1 MAQEPKRAPH
11 LLSHQEDRLWKWV
24 GRYVQPRVDRRK
36 RGRIWEQSYNPI
48 VLMKVE
54 NRRAPARG
62 GHGTHWREGGSRRT
76 NLLKGNITSVVL
88 GNSGTSF
95 PVTFADVEISQSAVS
110 PGDSTVVCRVRSARR
125 TYSEPLMT
133 RSGASSEMRDLR
145 GAPLVSVMQPAQH
158 WDRYDPARLWRLDRT
173 GLRSI
178 FLQCQVNA
186 VLMVIIHEC
195 LEVPVQTSL
204 VEHDQVIQ
212 ALAADCADDP
222 LDVSTLPRGTRRR
235 QHLFD
240 AHRPHL
246 LHELLAKD
254 PIAIAQ
260 QVARRGVPRKGF
272 SHLLR
277 RPFRRGMCGDCK
289 VQDAPPLV
297 RQHQKYVSDLE
308 PNRGHD
314 KEIHRHHRF
323 QVIVQECPPGL

>member
-1 MAQEPKRAPH
+1 MITVWGH
-11 LLSHQEDRLWKWV
+11 S
-24 GRYVQPRVDRRK
+24 
-36 RGRIWEQSYNPI
+36 S
-48 VLMKVE
+48 
-54 NRRAPARG
+54 PA
-62 GHGTHWREGGSRRT
+62 
-76 NLLKGNITSVVL
+76 
-88 GNSGTSF
+88 
-95 PVTFADVEISQSAVS
+95 
-110 PGDSTVVCRVRSARR
+110 
-125 TYSEPLMT
+125 
-133 RSGASSEMRDLR
+133 GASSEMRDLR

-158 WDRYDPARLWRLDRT
+158 WYRYDPARLWRLDRS

-235 QHLFD
+235 
-240 AHRPHL
+240 
-246 LHELLAKD
+246 
-254 PIAIAQ
+254 
-260 QVARRGVPRKGF
+260 VPRKGF

-297 RQHQKYVSDLE
+297 RQHQKYV
-308 PNRGHD
+308 
-314 KEIHRHHRF
+314 
-323 QVIVQECPPGL
+323 